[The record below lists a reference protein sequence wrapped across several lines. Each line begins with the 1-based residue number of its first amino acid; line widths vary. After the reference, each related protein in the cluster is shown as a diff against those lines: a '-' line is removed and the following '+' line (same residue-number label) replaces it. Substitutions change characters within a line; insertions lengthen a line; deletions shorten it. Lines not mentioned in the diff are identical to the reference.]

1 MMLRIGTRLTNDKKN
16 IDLLVCHVSCCR
28 RFTALYDLN
37 GFDPKKNLSKP
48 EAWRMDDVLA
58 HITSHSLKVERF
70 DYPVVMTRSDDWIA
84 TEMGKGAWL
93 DKRDY
98 KFRKIESLVS
108 PDKIEQYLY
117 GKGLAA
123 EIKPLLGKDKW
134 KGKASF
140 HSAINRYIIFG
151 CTKNSLL
158 PFGLMQCG
166 SNYRYVKDLSDSQIK
181 RGPNGKNGKVKV
193 RSNARCVND
202 VDKLNIKK
210 TAAFIKSNHVN
221 FSIAFAYRLYHRT
234 FERYVI
240 ERETTLGTQRIFNP
254 FPEEDR
260 ISDGMFRY
268 HFKKIIDKASLLR
281 LKHGDVNFAKDF
293 EDRQGKSFDGV
304 LGATQRYE
312 VDATILDCYVRYP
325 FDTSKRYSMGR
336 PVLYL
341 VVDVYSTMIVG
352 MYLGFD
358 GPNWQGVSQALA
370 NACLDK
376 VEFAKRFGVLLDE
389 NDWPAKHVPIEL
401 AIDNG
406 PEYRKTFIDALLN
419 ARIGIEDV
427 AFMAIYRGDAKGVV
441 ERKFGTVN
449 DQVIKF
455 VPGALADLAKRED
468 SHASNNALYDYDSL
482 MQVLI
487 AEICYH
493 NNSADRL
500 KRLNFKGL
508 ANGADFTP
516 KAIFLNSLEDME
528 KVGRLNPEVSEA
540 KIRWAFLPEERAT
553 VTSSSIRFEGVEY
566 HHPYFKSSG
575 GYARAR
581 HHGTFNILVKRM
593 YDNINELLH
602 ETDDGQIVKLRLKN
616 INNENPLA
624 SQHWEQVMHLME
636 QEKDMLHEH
645 KQNALITR
653 SYWDSVTDLTTAQQE
668 AERSLAPKNKHKSI
682 QPGIKARQQIHKLVL
697 RAQANQQLDNTF
709 GTGTDLESMKPAVM
723 DDLDDEL
730 YGD

>member
-1 MMLRIGTRLTNDKKN
+1 MMLRIGTCLTNEKKN
-16 IDLLVCHVSCCR
+16 INLLVCHVSRCR
-28 RFTALYDLN
+28 QFAALFDLN

-48 EAWRMDDVLA
+48 VAWRVEDVSV
-58 HITSHSLKVERF
+58 HIVRHSLKVETF
-70 DYPVVMTRSDDWIA
+70 DYPVVMSRSDDWIA
-84 TEMGKGAWL
+84 NEMDKASWL

-98 KFRKIESLVS
+98 KFGKIQSLVS
-108 PDKIEQYLY
+108 ADKLEQYLY

-158 PFGLMQCG
+158 PFGLKNCG
-166 SNYRYVKDLSDSQIK
+166 SNYRHVQDLDDEQVK

-193 RSNARCVND
+193 RSKARCVND
-202 VDKLNIKK
+202 VDKLNIRK
-210 TAAFIKSNHVN
+210 TAAFIKANHVN
-221 FSIAFAYRLYHRT
+221 FTIAFAYRLYHAT

-240 ERETTLGTQRIFNP
+240 ERDTDIGTQRIPRP
-254 FPEEDR
+254 FPEEHR

-281 LKHGDVNFAKDF
+281 LKYGDVNFAKDH

-304 LGATQRYE
+304 RGATQRYE

-325 FDTSKRYSMGR
+325 FDTTGRYSMGR

-352 MYLGFD
+352 MYLGFG

-376 VEFAKRFGVLLDE
+376 VEFAKRFGLPLDKD
-389 NDWPAKHVPIEL
+389 DWPAKHVPFEL

-406 PEYRKTFIDALLN
+406 PEYKDAFISALLN
-419 ARIGIEDV
+419 ARIGINDV
-427 AFMAIYRGDAKGVV
+427 GFMAIYRGDAKGVV
-441 ERKFGTVN
+441 ERKFGTLN

-455 VPGALADLAKRED
+455 IPGALAELPKRED
-468 SHASNNALYDYDSL
+468 SHASNHALYDYDSL

-493 NNSADRL
+493 NNSAERL
-500 KRLNFKGL
+500 ERLNFKGL
-508 ANGADFTP
+508 VQGAGFTP

-528 KVGRLNPEVSEA
+528 KIKHLNPQVSEA

-553 VTSSSIRFEGVEY
+553 VESGCVRFKGVEY

-575 GYARAR
+575 SYAQAR
-581 HHGTFNILVKRM
+581 HHGRFNILVKRM
-593 YDNINELLH
+593 YDNIHELLH
-602 ETDDGQIVKLRLKN
+602 ETDDGRIVKLRLKN
-616 INNENPLA
+616 INNENPVA
-624 SQHWEQVMHLME
+624 SQHWQVVMHLME
-636 QEKDMLHEH
+636 QKKDRLHEH
-645 KQNALITR
+645 KQNMLIQR
-653 SYWDSVTDLTTAQQE
+653 AYWDSFLDPVTAQQE
-668 AERSLAPKNKHKSI
+668 AERSLAPKNKRKSI
-682 QPGIKARQQIHKLVL
+682 QPGVKARQQIQKQMLQV
-697 RAQANQQLDNTF
+697 QANQELDNVF
-709 GTGTDLESMKPAVM
+709 GTGTDIETMKPAVM
-723 DDLDDEL
+723 DDLDSEM